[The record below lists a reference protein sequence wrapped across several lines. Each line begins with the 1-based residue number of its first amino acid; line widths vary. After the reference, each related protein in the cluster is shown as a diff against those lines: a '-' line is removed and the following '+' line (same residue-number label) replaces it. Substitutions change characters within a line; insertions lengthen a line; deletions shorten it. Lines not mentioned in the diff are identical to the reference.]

1 MNKEEK
7 IKKEKKARETNKLRG
22 LRTTLII
29 LIVILLSL
37 ISFVGIY
44 VKDKNQMSDIVPDF
58 ILGSDVKGNRVV
70 QLNVEQDPTIT
81 LKNSSGDVVATGTEE
96 ELTNQGYTDD
106 MITQSNFT
114 KTSEDT
120 NKPEVLTADNYEKS
134 KQILINRL
142 KTSGVTD
149 YKVRQDKDNGNI
161 VVELKEDT
169 STDDI
174 VSTLSEVGK
183 FEIKDSETEEVLL
196 NNDDVKDAKVLYNN
210 TQSGVNVYLEI
221 VFNKQGKEKLQEI
234 SKTYNSNTTT
244 EDTTNTVDNN
254 TVAENEITEA
264 DLNTNETTNE
274 TANET
279 TNTTTDGTTDTDSTS
294 SKKVDMVIDGTKI
307 AQGQQFSEE
316 NATGTLDL
324 LIGNGSALSTDDQN
338 NKLQTY
344 ITQAQSMASLIK
356 NGEMPIKYKVETNK
370 YIESPITVDLLK
382 YVIIGLLAITLL
394 LFIFLIIKFRVNGL
408 LATISNIGFVAV
420 ILLILRLTNVEV
432 GIGGIIG
439 LALIQLL
446 NYVLLYM
453 LLKAVKGKKE
463 NDKIMKNV
471 LVKFCM
477 MAVPA
482 YIISIVFAF
491 NSYVPIYSFGM
502 VVFWGITVAVIYNL
516 LVTKNLI
523 IKAEEK

>member
-1 MNKEEK
+1 MNREEK
-7 IKKEKKARETNKLRG
+7 LKKEKKAIETNKLRG
-22 LRTTLII
+22 LRTILII
-29 LIVILLSL
+29 LIIILLSL

-44 VKDKNQMSDIVPDF
+44 VKDKNKMSNVIPDF
-58 ILGSDVKGNRVV
+58 ILGSDVEGNRVV

-81 LKNSSGDVVATGTEE
+81 LKNSSGEVVATGTEE
-96 ELTNQGYTDD
+96 ELTNQGYTDE

-142 KTSGVTD
+142 KTSGITD
-149 YKVRQDKDNGNI
+149 YKVRQNKDNGNI
-161 VVELKEDT
+161 VVELKENK

-183 FEIKDSETEEVLL
+183 FELQDSDTKEVLL
-196 NNDDVKDAKVLYNN
+196 NNDDVKDAKVLYNS

-244 EDTTNTVDNN
+244 EDTTNTVANN

-264 DLNTNETTNE
+264 DLNV
-274 TANET
+274 NET
-279 TNTTTDGTTDTDSTS
+279 TNTATNTTTDSTTDTSSTS
-294 SKKVDMVIDGTKI
+294 TKKVDMIVDGTTI
-307 AQGQQFSEE
+307 APGQQFSEE
-316 NATGTLDL
+316 NTTGTLDL
-324 LIGNGSALSTDDQN
+324 LIGNGSALNTDDQN

-356 NGEMPIKYKVETNK
+356 NGVMPIKYTVESNK

-382 YVIIGLLAITLL
+382 YVIIGLLAITLI

-408 LATISNIGFVAV
+408 LATISNIGFMAV
-420 ILLILRLTNVEV
+420 VLLILRLTNVEI

-446 NYVLLYM
+446 NYILLYM
-453 LLKAVKGKKE
+453 LSKAVKGKKE

-471 LVKFCM
+471 IVKFCM

-502 VVFWGITVAVIYNL
+502 VVFWGITIAVIYNL

-523 IKAEEK
+523 VKAEEK

>member
-29 LIVILLSL
+29 LIIILLSL

-44 VKDKNQMSDIVPDF
+44 VKDKNQMSDLIPDF

-70 QLNVEQDPTIT
+70 QLNVEQNPTIT

-134 KQILINRL
+134 KQILVNRL

-183 FEIKDSETEEVLL
+183 FEIKDSDTKEVLL
-196 NNDDVKDAKVLYNN
+196 NNDDVKDAKVLYNS

-221 VFNKQGKEKLQEI
+221 VFNKQGKEKLQDI
-234 SKTYNSNTTT
+234 SKTYNSNATT

-264 DLNTNETTNE
+264 DLNVNETTNE

-294 SKKVDMVIDGTKI
+294 SKKVDMDVDGTTI

-316 NATGTLDL
+316 NTTGTLDL

-344 ITQAQSMASLIK
+344 ITQAKSMASLIK
-356 NGEMPIKYKVETNK
+356 NGVMPIKYKIDTNK

-382 YVIIGLLAITLL
+382 YVIIGLLAITLI
-394 LFIFLIIKFRVNGL
+394 LFIFLIIKYRVNGL
-408 LATISNIGFVAV
+408 LATISNIGFAAV
-420 ILLILRLTNVEV
+420 VLLILRLTNVEI

-446 NYVLLYM
+446 NYILLYM
-453 LLKAVKGKKE
+453 LLKAVKGKKD
-463 NDKIMKNV
+463 NDKVMKNV
-471 LVKFCM
+471 IVKFCM

-502 VVFWGITVAVIYNL
+502 VVFWGITIAVIYNL

-523 IKAEEK
+523 VKAEEK

>member
-7 IKKEKKARETNKLRG
+7 LKKEQKAKEINKLKG
-22 LRTTLII
+22 LRITLIVFI
-29 LIVILLSL
+29 IILLSL

-44 VKDKNQMSDIVPDF
+44 VKDKNEMSDVIPDF
-58 ILGSDVKGNRVV
+58 ILGSDIEGNRII
-70 QLNVEQDPTIT
+70 QLNVEQDETVT
-81 LKNSSGDVVATGTEE
+81 LTDSTGAKIASGTEE
-96 ELTNQGYTDD
+96 ELSSQGYTEDV
-106 MITQSNFT
+106 ITENGYT
-114 KTSEDT
+114 KTSEET
-120 NKPEVLTADNYEKS
+120 NKAENLTAENYEKS

-161 VVELKEDT
+161 VVELKEDK

-174 VSTLSEVGK
+174 ISTLSEVGK
-183 FEIKDSETEEVLL
+183 FELKDSDTEEILL
-196 NNDDVKDAKVLYNN
+196 NNDDVKDARVLYNN

-221 VFNKQGKEKLQEI
+221 EFNKQGKEKLQEI
-234 SKTYNSNTTT
+234 SKTYNSNAET

-254 TVAENEITEA
+254 TVSNEITEE
-264 DLNTNETTNE
+264 DLNAAE
-274 TANET
+274 TANEA
-279 TNTTTDGTTDTDSTS
+279 TNTTTDGTTDTEETS
-294 SKKVDMVIDGTKI
+294 SKKIDMVIDGTTI
-307 AQGQQFSEE
+307 APGQQFSEE
-316 NATGTLDL
+316 NTTGTLDL
-324 LIGNGSALSTDDQN
+324 LIGTGSALSTDDEN
-338 NKLQTY
+338 NKLDTY
-344 ITQAQSMASLIK
+344 ITQAQTMASLIK
-356 NGEMPIKYKVETNK
+356 NGVMLITLESNK

-382 YVIIGLLAITLL
+382 NVIIVLGAIAVV
-394 LFIFLIIKFRVNGL
+394 LFIFLIIKFRVNGI
-408 LATISNIGFVAV
+408 LATISNVGFIAV

-453 LLKAVKGKKE
+453 LLKAVKGKKD
-463 NDKIMKNV
+463 NDKVMKSV

-477 MAVPA
+477 MSVPA
-482 YIISIVFAF
+482 YIIAIVFAF
-491 NSYVPIYSFGM
+491 NSFIPIYSFGM
-502 VVFWGITVAVIYNL
+502 VVFWGITASVIYNL